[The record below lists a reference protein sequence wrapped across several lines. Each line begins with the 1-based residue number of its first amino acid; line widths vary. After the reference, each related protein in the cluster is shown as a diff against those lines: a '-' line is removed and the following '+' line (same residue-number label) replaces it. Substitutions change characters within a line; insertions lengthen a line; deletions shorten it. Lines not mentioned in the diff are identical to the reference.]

1 MLGGP
6 TTSGFVA
13 KRASASASSTTKGAG
28 ASGMIAW
35 AQKAS
40 SLRVGARLVR
50 SVRTAQKAGHG
61 NREQPTTD
69 STLPLILLLPAR
81 LGDVET
87 DARLEP
93 LALDVN
99 ERDEADGHVE
109 HVSAVGGLRLPEG
122 RR

>member
-1 MLGGP
+1 
-6 TTSGFVA
+6 
-13 KRASASASSTTKGAG
+13 
-28 ASGMIAW
+28 MIAW

-50 SVRTAQKAGHG
+50 SVRTTQKAGHG
-61 NREQPTTD
+61 NREQPTAD

-99 ERDEADGHVE
+99 ERDETDGHIE
-109 HVSAVGGLRLPEG
+109 HVSAVGGLRLPAG
-122 RR
+122 IR